1 MILDFYFARR
11 FLQSFVVIG
20 VIFLALIMLI
30 DMIEQ
35 LRKFE
40 GVDVSMGQLVQ
51 LMLLNTPAA
60 INEILPLLMI
70 LSTIVL
76 FVGMARSSEL
86 IVARATGRSGI
97 RSLAGPV
104 IVALLIGGLAVST
117 LNPIVSA
124 TSNHYQSLSDT
135 YRTGGP
141 SALSLSGEG
150 LWLRQGTATGQSV
163 IHATGFGGG
172 GDDVILYDVTILSY
186 APGGNPVRRIQAE
199 DAQLL
204 EDEWVLHQAKV
215 WPLVAGLNPESNAA
229 THAEL
234 RVPTSLTENR
244 IRDNAT
250 NLHGREGIKNKHDDL
265 ARAANPVS
273 HINGRFRRHRVPIAG
288 YIGDQ
293 QRIGTRIHANNGN
306 ACILGNFQPGSN
318 LRRIDIDHNRVHL
331 LVHGV
336 FKAAD
341 HGSNVPGG
349 VHNIYIP
356 ALVICSCLEAFH
368 VELRTRLRQIR
379 GDHGDLPVGACGLR
393 QPCNRHSARE
403 KQTPKFVHYFHCR
416 SSIAIV
422 VTAIAASV
430 RSGQ

>member
-1 MILDFYFARR
+1 MILDRYFARR
-11 FLQSFVVIG
+11 FTQSFLLIG
-20 VIFLALIMLI
+20 AVFMTLIMLI

-244 IRDNAT
+244 IRDS
-250 NLHGREGIKNKHDDL
+250 LGRPTGISIYDLPSTITQLKQAGFSTKKHEVWLQVEL
-265 ARAANPVS
+265 ARPLFLMAMVLVGASFTMRHTRFGGTGIAVLASVLLGFGLYFIRNFAQILGENGQLPVAFAAWGP
-273 HINGRFRRHRVPIAG
+273 PIASILLTVG
-288 YIGDQ
+288 LLL
-293 QRIGTRIHANNGN
+293 HAEDG
-306 ACILGNFQPGSN
+306 
-318 LRRIDIDHNRVHL
+318 
-331 LVHGV
+331 
-336 FKAAD
+336 
-341 HGSNVPGG
+341 
-349 VHNIYIP
+349 
-356 ALVICSCLEAFH
+356 
-368 VELRTRLRQIR
+368 
-379 GDHGDLPVGACGLR
+379 
-393 QPCNRHSARE
+393 
-403 KQTPKFVHYFHCR
+403 
-416 SSIAIV
+416 
-422 VTAIAASV
+422 
-430 RSGQ
+430 